1 MLADHQSTLD
11 QLRAGA
17 LDAHAFCAAWRSLP
31 LPAALPPRFAQ
42 VRDQLLDRVESS
54 ALFSGE
60 SCSFSQ
66 ADLAGALQQWLDKAR
81 ERAG

>member
-1 MLADHQSTLD
+1 MLDHHQATLA

-17 LDAHAFCAAWRSLP
+17 LDAHAFCAAWRALP
-31 LPAALPPRFAQ
+31 LPAALPPRYAQ
-42 VRDQLLDRVESS
+42 VRDQLLDRIESS

-66 ADLAGALQQWLDKAR
+66 ADLADALQQWLDKAR
-81 ERAG
+81 EGAA